1 MSHLKIIKCEN
12 CGCDTKIFHRQRLK
26 AKHNFCSK
34 KMRWRMDKQAKSELY
49 LPNLWKEI
57 SRKAKQ
63 TCKNE
68 AVGVLLAR
76 M

>member
-1 MSHLKIIKCEN
+1 MEIKIKLLP
-12 CGCDTKIFHRQRLK
+12 GG
-26 AKHNFCSK
+26 

>member
-1 MSHLKIIKCEN
+1 
-12 CGCDTKIFHRQRLK
+12 
-26 AKHNFCSK
+26 
-34 KMRWRMDKQAKSELY
+34 MDKQAKSELY